1 MGRKPTL
8 LRGWSRAVRVRPKGQ
23 GCPPLGVW
31 GQPRE
36 SGAPSDLRHALPRP
50 QGPPTHAQASPRP
63 TYSTAALLGLADG
76 MDGGPWT
83 DSSRWPEAAGWANQL
98 SGRSG
103 RGGGP
108 GTAGASPAPCQQDQA
123 LAEGRPPPRE
133 QSRCQVGHSE
143 PGSIGSRPSA
153 SETRGPGVAA
163 ARKVAPLPSPVEAAG
178 GPGEGSVEGEAA
190 VGNTGSARAGRGA
203 CREASLSWS
212 GKWGHCLPE
221 GRGARRE
228 RMTMKRALG
237 DRRPFWRPPPG
248 HARALSFSRSSNMQP
263 LSPTRRHRTSFHQ

>member
-98 SGRSG
+98 SDWSG

-108 GTAGASPAPCQQDQA
+108 GTAGASPPLASRTRRWQRGDRPHVSRAAVRLATVSLGALVPVPEPRKQGAQGWRQHGKWPLCLLPWRRPGAPGRA
-123 LAEGRPPPRE
+123 PWRARPPR
-133 QSRCQVGHSE
+133 G
-143 PGSIGSRPSA
+143 
-153 SETRGPGVAA
+153 TRA
-163 ARKVAPLPSPVEAAG
+163 LP
-178 GPGEGSVEGEAA
+178 GPGEAPAEKPRFPGPESGVTVSQRGGELD
-190 VGNTGSARAGRGA
+190 V
-203 CREASLSWS
+203 S
-212 GKWGHCLPE
+212 G
-221 GRGARRE
+221 
-228 RMTMKRALG
+228 
-237 DRRPFWRPPPG
+237 
-248 HARALSFSRSSNMQP
+248 
-263 LSPTRRHRTSFHQ
+263 